1 MENLK
6 EALGK
11 HGRFWVNSMNC
22 YLYRV
27 VVAPPQQQQQS
38 GSSSNG
44 SVATSVP
51 TDAGGAG
58 AGAGASRRSSLRK
71 NDVNAFLHELQLEQN
86 MHR

>member
-1 MENLK
+1 MHHL
-6 EALGK
+6 LTI
-11 HGRFWVNSMNC
+11 C
-22 YLYRV
+22 I

-51 TDAGGAG
+51 TDAGAG
-58 AGAGASRRSSLRK
+58 ADASRRSSLRK

>member
-11 HGRFWVNSMNC
+11 DGLFRIIFVNR

-58 AGAGASRRSSLRK
+58 AGASRRSSLRK